1 MSSTNSSNSAYAQ
14 STASKPYLFFKRFI
28 DIVLAILALPFLVI
42 LTIIIKIAY
51 LCTGDFHSI
60 FYTQDRIGK
69 NGKIFKIYKYRSMVW
84 DAEEKL
90 QEIMKTNSKIRNEY
104 TRYKKLKNDPR
115 ITKVGKIIRRYSI
128 DEAPQFI
135 NLILGNMTLVG
146 NRPYLVT
153 EKKEMGKY
161 YKDIIKT
168 KPGITGLWQ
177 VSSHNRMKFEER
189 LKLES
194 VYTECFAYDF
204 GIILDT
210 FKSLLYGG
218 NN

>member
-1 MSSTNSSNSAYAQ
+1 MSSKNSSNSTPQ
-14 STASKPYLFFKRFI
+14 DTVSRPYLVFKRLI
-28 DIVLAILALPFLVI
+28 DIVISILALPFLVL
-42 LTIIIKIAY
+42 LTVIIKIAY
-51 LCTGDFHSI
+51 LCTGDFHTI

-84 DAEEKL
+84 NAEEKL
-90 QEIMKTNSKIRNEY
+90 QELMKTNSKIRNEY
-104 TRYKKLKNDPR
+104 TKYKKLIDDPR
-115 ITKVGKIIRRYSI
+115 ITKVGKFIRRYSI

-194 VYTECFAYDF
+194 VYAECFAYDF
-204 GIILDT
+204 GIVLDT

>member
-1 MSSTNSSNSAYAQ
+1 MSSKNSSNPTPPQDAVSR
-14 STASKPYLFFKRFI
+14 PYLFFKRLI
-28 DIVLAILALPFLVI
+28 DIVISISALPFLVI
-42 LTIIIKIAY
+42 LTVMIKIAY
-51 LCTGDFHSI
+51 LCTGDFHTI

-84 DAEEKL
+84 NAEEKL
-90 QEIMKTNSKIRNEY
+90 QELMKTNSKIRNEY

-135 NLILGNMTLVG
+135 NVFIGNMSLVG
-146 NRPYLVT
+146 NRPYLT
-153 EKKEMGKY
+153 YEKKDMGKY
-161 YKDIIKT
+161 YDQIIQT

-177 VSSHNRMKFEER
+177 ISSHNKMLFEER

-194 VYTECFAYDF
+194 IYTECFAYDF
-204 GIILDT
+204 GIVLDT